1 MSFVPTKECVNHPG
15 YYHVPNEP
23 MIAVSPDGKFINL
36 RTGKSIKAGP
46 IYDGY
51 WKISIFYE
59 GKTRNWYVHRLMAR
73 TFIAR
78 PKRHQDKDY
87 SLLEVNHKNGDKSDN
102 SIENLEWL
110 TPAENTNHALDNFM
124 TSYTPVLAR
133 HILTNAIMTFPTT
146 LACSK
151 AFEISNRRLRKHLKS
166 KEVGTKT
173 RNWFVFKYDNS
184 TPWPILRDK
193 DNQEDN
199 WDVRYGVWYAKHIE
213 SGKTWYNSS
222 IADLCEV
229 LGYNYSTIQ
238 KRFVCTGGERTLDGY
253 VFWYDDRPVK
263 DVVEDVIWNEKRT
276 PEGIRG
282 GMKVKVVT
290 GETEV
295 VYDSMIKAAA
305 VLEVAPNTV
314 KYSIK
319 NRGGQI
325 KDSIVSYV

>member
-15 YYHVPNEP
+15 YYHVPDNDVV
-23 MIAVSPDGKFINL
+23 AASPDCKFINL
-36 RTGKSIKAGP
+36 RTGKPIKAGP

-51 WKISIFYE
+51 WKISCHIDS
-59 GKTRNWYVHRLMAR
+59 KTVNWYVHRIMAR

-110 TPAENTNHALDNFM
+110 TPAENVNHALDNFM

-151 AFEISNRRLRKHLKS
+151 AFQVSNRRLRKHLKS
-166 KEVGTKT
+166 SEVGKKTK
-173 RNWFVFKYDNS
+173 NWFVFKYDDS
-184 TPWPILRDK
+184 APWPVLREK
-193 DNQEDN
+193 DHQQDN

-213 SGKTWYNSS
+213 SGKTWYNNS

-238 KRFVCTGGERTLDGY
+238 RRFVCTGGERKLDGY

-263 DVVEDVIWNEKRT
+263 DVVDDVTRDDKRI
-276 PEGIRG
+276 PDGIRPA
-282 GMKVKVVT
+282 KNIKVVT
-290 GETEV
+290 GKIETI
-295 VYDSMIKAAA
+295 YDSMIKAAA
-305 VLEVAPNTV
+305 ALDVSPNTV

-319 NRGGQI
+319 TRGGQI